1 MATEGY
7 KRKLTT
13 ILSADVAGYSRLM
26 GDDEA
31 ATLKTLTTYRGI
43 MADLIKQHRGR
54 MIDSPGDNVLGE
66 FTSVVDAVQCAVAVQ
81 KELQARNAELPE
93 NRRMEFRIGINLG
106 DVIEEEDR
114 IYGDGVNIAAR
125 LEALA
130 DPGGICVSKTAFD
143 HTESKLPLGYE
154 YLGEQTVKNIAKPVG
169 AYKVLMEPRVTVAEE
184 IEKVK
189 AVPVWR
195 RKAIFAGTIAVLV
208 AAIAVAI
215 WNFYFRPPPM
225 EPASVKKM
233 AFPLP
238 DKPSIAVLPFT
249 NMSEDPKQEYF
260 SDGMTEDLIT
270 ELSKMSG
277 LFVIARNSVFT
288 YKGKPVKVQQVAEE
302 LGVRYV
308 LEGSVRRAGDKVRIS
323 AQLID
328 TTKGGHLWAERYDG
342 KMGDVFALQDNITQ
356 KIVDALAVKLT
367 PTEQEQLAS
376 KDTHDITANQAFL
389 QGWEH
394 YLRLTAYDFA
404 KAYSYYKKAIE
415 LDPVYWRAYAGLAL
429 LYWKGSQ
436 LGELHRGL
444 DVSYLEARLRAR
456 EYLKMA
462 MKGPTSLAHL
472 VASEISLL
480 RRQYE
485 EAIADAK
492 QAIALDPDDPSCHES
507 FGWTLIMAGKPEEA
521 VDFVKKAMR
530 LDPHNPAR
538 YLYLLGLAHF
548 AMGQLEEAVT
558 SIEKARKLNPDHL
571 GMEATL
577 AAAYAHLGLEQRA
590 RTALDNYRKGW
601 FGPLKLREVMYFYP
615 FKDVEVADRF
625 ADGLLKAGLP
635 GKPSGYYKL
644 YEENKLTG
652 EEIKELVF
660 GRTTTGITPWARQS
674 WWIERTNDGKATH
687 QQVPFHQADRE
698 KGDSPSTLWREGLRT
713 LVTRFESGKSW
724 IEGDLLC
731 SQWETVHEGLKYCG
745 YCGTVF
751 RNPEGTPEMKDE
763 YLKINDFG
771 IIPFSPVD

>member
-1 MATEGY
+1 MAEKGF
-7 KRKLTT
+7 KRKLTA
-13 ILSADVAGYSRLM
+13 ILSADVVEYSRLM
-26 GDDEA
+26 GDDEE
-31 ATLKTLTTYRGI
+31 ATVRTLTTYREVLTT
-43 MADLIKQHRGR
+43 LIQHHNGKVL
-54 MIDSPGDNVLGE
+54 DSPGDNLLAE
-66 FTSVVDAVQCAVAVQ
+66 FASVVDAVQCAVAVQ
-81 KELQARNAELPE
+81 KEISARNAALPE
-93 NRRMEFRIGINLG
+93 NRRMQYRIGINLG
-106 DVIEEEDR
+106 DVIQEEER

-125 LEALA
+125 LEGLA
-130 DPGGICVSKTAFD
+130 EPGGICISKTAFD
-143 HTESKLPLGYE
+143 HIEGKLPYGYDFI
-154 YLGEQTVKNIAKPVG
+154 GDQTVKNIAKPVG
-169 AYKVLMEPRVTVAEE
+169 AYRVLLDPRVTVSGKPLDKKPAL
-184 IEKVK
+184 I
-189 AVPVWR
+189 R
-195 RKAIFAGTIAVLV
+195 RMPVLV
-208 AAIAVAI
+208 GVVVVLVLAVVVGI
-215 WNFYFRPPPM
+215 WQFYMHRL
-225 EPASVKKM
+225 SVQPVSEEKM
-233 AFPLP
+233 MYSLP
-238 DKPSIAVLPFT
+238 DKPSIAVLPFV
-249 NMSEDPKQEYF
+249 NMSDDPKQEFF

-270 ELSKMSG
+270 ELSKMSA

-302 LGVRYV
+302 LRVRYV

-342 KMGDVFALQDNITQ
+342 KIGDVFALQDNITK

-367 PTEQEQLAS
+367 PTEQEQLAR
-376 KDTHDITANQAFL
+376 KDTDDITANQAFL

-436 LGELHRGL
+436 LGELYLGL
-444 DVSYLEARLRAR
+444 DVSYLEARLRSR
-456 EYLKMA
+456 EYLKIA
-462 MKGPTSLAHL
+462 MKDPTSLAHL
-472 VASEISLL
+472 VASEMNLL
-480 RRQYE
+480 RRQYV
-485 EAIADAK
+485 EAIIEAK
-492 QAIALDPDDPSCHES
+492 KAIALDPDDPSCHES
-507 FGWTLIMAGKPEEA
+507 FGWTLIMAGKPGEA

-530 LDPHNPAR
+530 LDPSNPAR

-558 SIEKARKLNPDHL
+558 SIEKARALNPDRL

-577 AAAYAHLGLEQRA
+577 AAAYAHLGLDQRTRA
-590 RTALDNYRKGW
+590 ALDNYRKGW

-635 GKPSGYYKL
+635 GKQSGYYKL
-644 YEENKLTG
+644 DEENKLSG

-660 GRTTTGITPWARQS
+660 GRTTTGITPWARQE

-687 QQVPFHQADRE
+687 QQIPFHSIYRL
-698 KGDSPSTLWREGLRT
+698 KGDSPAELYRRGTGT

-731 SQWETVHEGLKYCG
+731 SQWERVYESLK

-751 RNPEGTPEMKDE
+751 RNPESTPEMKDE
-763 YLKINDFG
+763 YIKINDFG
-771 IIPFSPVD
+771 IIPFSPDN